1 MARNKV
7 YTAHVRGRGSVDRD
21 IVFVKDGFS
30 WGAFFFTGIWAL
42 WHRLWFFA
50 LIVFASGFA
59 IGFVT
64 DFLDLDPLTDAAVG
78 LAWAVLVGYEA
89 NDARRRALASRD
101 FDLEDIVLGQNLTQA
116 EHRFFLKHQHIAPS
130 PA

>member
-1 MARNKV
+1 MARNTV
-7 YTAHVRGRGSVDRD
+7 YTAHVRGRGRIDAD
-21 IVFVKDGFS
+21 LVFVKDGFS
-30 WGAFFFTGIWAL
+30 WPAFFFTGIWAL
-42 WHRLWFFA
+42 WHRLWLFA

-59 IGFVT
+59 VGFVS
-64 DFLDLDPLTDAAVG
+64 DFLNLDPLTDAAVG

-89 NDARRRALASRD
+89 NDARRRALARRD

>member
-1 MARNKV
+1 MARNQV
-7 YTAHVRGRGSVDRD
+7 YTAHVRGRGGVDSD

-30 WGAFFFTGIWAL
+30 WPAFFFTALWAL
-42 WHRLWFFA
+42 WLRLWLFA
-50 LIVFASGFA
+50 LIVLASGFA
-59 IGFVT
+59 VGMISE
-64 DFLDLDPLTDAAVG
+64 FLDLDPLTDAVVG

-101 FDLEDIVLGQNLTQA
+101 YDVEDIVLGQNLTQA
-116 EHRFFLKHQHIAPS
+116 EHRFFLKHQHLTPS

>member
-7 YTAHVRGRGSVDRD
+7 YTAHVRGRGRIDAD
-21 IVFVKDGFS
+21 LVFVKDGFS
-30 WGAFFFTGIWAL
+30 WPAFFFTGIWAL
-42 WHRLWFFA
+42 WHRLWLFA

-59 IGFVT
+59 VGFAS

-89 NDARRRALASRD
+89 NDARRRALARRD
-101 FDLEDIVLGQNLTQA
+101 FDLKDIVLGQNLTQA